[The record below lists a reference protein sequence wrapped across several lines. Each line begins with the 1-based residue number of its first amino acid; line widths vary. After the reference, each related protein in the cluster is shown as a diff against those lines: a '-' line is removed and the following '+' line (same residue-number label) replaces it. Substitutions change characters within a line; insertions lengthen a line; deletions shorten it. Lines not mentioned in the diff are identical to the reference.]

1 LKPRKEASE
10 NTLGENCEENRNL
23 SNFVCLPA
31 HEFCGV
37 GFVGQLCLNRNRHR
51 DRQSILRACLNRASS
66 VRSAEQQVR
75 HHGQYLQRHSW
86 GTWKSLTGTVSSDA
100 SCTSDGKGD
109 VFCAAVAS
117 NGDLQVTILNSG
129 VWSTPTNVT
138 AALYSAPSCA
148 ELSAGEVMCAARSS
162 SGGLAYSIYNRTSW
176 SAFKTVL
183 TSAVSAPSCATDNAG
198 RIVCALY
205 TVGGTTLANRYTAGA
220 WEGFLNLG
228 GSAAGNPICSSVNSG
243 GKVACFGEAYNSG
256 MIYGAEFL
264 GGLWTPSNWTA
275 YGALGG
281 AVSNNANC
289 TTQAAGLA
297 ICGAIGELD
306 GAFDADVYNG
316 SSWEGWVKVGG
327 TGLGIPACGAL
338 GTGQV
343 VCVVMGI
350 NNKLTSVVGS

>member
-1 LKPRKEASE
+1 MKKIATYLA
-10 NTLGENCEENRNL
+10 L
-23 SNFVCLPA
+23 S
-31 HEFCGV
+31 
-37 GFVGQLCLNRNRHR
+37 
-51 DRQSILRACLNRASS
+51 ACLLISSAAWASWGGFIS
-66 VRSAEQQVR
+66 TGTATGIGNPSCAHVSTGEVACAVRSSKSAIMVNTFN
-75 HHGQYLQRHSW
+75 GTSW

-100 SCTSDGKGD
+100 SCTSDGKGN

-117 NGDLQVTILNSG
+117 NGDLQVTILKSG

-162 SGGLAYSIYNRTSW
+162 SGGLAYSIYNGTSW
-176 SAFKTVL
+176 SAFKNVL

-198 RIVCALY
+198 SVVCALY

-228 GSAAGNPICSSVNSG
+228 GSAAGDPICSSVNSG

-264 GGLWTPSNWTA
+264 GGLWMPSNWTA

-306 GAFDADVYNG
+306 GAFYADVYNG

-350 NNKLTSVVGS
+350 NNKLTSVVGP